1 VYENVAVAIDPSRQL
16 FNGSPAFLARMIDR
30 LALGPGGSVL
40 HIGAGLGYY
49 SAIMAHVVGPSGSVT
64 ALEID
69 ESLAEAARSNL
80 SSMPWVDVRC
90 ADGSA
95 IGGKLDA
102 ILVNAGVTH
111 PLETWLDALA
121 PGGRLILPLTVE
133 MPAMGPTLGKG
144 VMSMIRRINDG
155 ELAAEILSFVAIYS
169 AIGLRDHEVEMRL
182 GQALRRT
189 SFPNLTSVRRDAHEI
204 APSCWLHTERSCL
217 SMAPV

>member
-1 VYENVAVAIDPSRQL
+1 MH
-16 FNGSPAFLARMIDR
+16 ARMIDR
-30 LALGPGGSVL
+30 LALGPGSSVL

-49 SAIMAHVVGPSGSVT
+49 AAIMAHLVGQSGSVT
-64 ALEID
+64 ALEIA

-95 IGGKLDA
+95 IGGELDA

-111 PLETWLDALA
+111 PARDVARRARTWRASHSSFDRRDAGHGA
-121 PGGRLILPLTVE
+121 DARQ
-133 MPAMGPTLGKG
+133 G
-144 VMSMIRRINDG
+144 VMAMIRRTNDG
-155 ELAAEILSFVAIYS
+155 ELAAEILSFMAIYS
-169 AIGLRDHEVEMRL
+169 AIGLRDHEIEMRL

-189 SFPNLTSVRRDAHEI
+189 SFPNFTGVRRDAHEI
-204 APSCWLHTERSCL
+204 APSCWLHTGRTCL